1 MQKGMKVVGEEMK
14 ISIVKCYDTME
25 IQEKVDTIFEEN
37 ISLFP
42 VSKSAHILIKPNHN
56 SNMNALTGNTTDL
69 RVLAA
74 IIRSLQKMGYKNIAI
89 GEGTSSG
96 FYHNKINVFSRL
108 KTAELARKFDVEII
122 DFNYSDFEVVD
133 FGDGLKAKVAKE
145 CLNVDFFIDVPKIK
159 MHAEAGMTCAL
170 KSIVGCLVG
179 LDKRKIHNKKYFTN
193 ILKLNEKIKPHFY
206 VVDGLIAMEGNGP
219 SAGTPVKM
227 DLILAG
233 TDPMLIDLAI
243 AKLIGYEYDEV
254 PYLRL
259 AKKLGKINN
268 EYYEHVNHLNL
279 DDMKKSLKRPNPNI
293 FFVIINN
300 PRTFRFFTR
309 LRYSSLFD
317 WFFSL
322 KVVIKVLHFLHFTQD
337 LYVGEEAEI
346 DRIII
351 DKENCNNCKECAK
364 YCPMDLDLPD
374 QLETDEKCIKCLYC
388 YCVCPR
394 KAIRLEGK
402 LGFFVSQIDRYDEI
416 IREMITKNMRTRGV
430 QYLADAHTTH

>member
-1 MQKGMKVVGEEMK
+1 MQKGMRFLDEEMK

-25 IQEKVDTIFEEN
+25 IQEKVNGIFEEN
-37 ISLFP
+37 IDLLP
-42 VSKSAHILIKPNHN
+42 VSKDARILIKPNHN

-145 CLNVDFFIDVPKIK
+145 CLNADFFIDVPKIK
-159 MHAEAGMTCAL
+159 MHAEAGMTAAL

-179 LDKRKIHNKKYFTN
+179 LDKRKIHNKNYFTN
-193 ILKLNEKIKPHFY
+193 ILNLNEKIKPHFY
-206 VVDGLIAMEGNGP
+206 IVDGLIAMEGNGP
-219 SAGTPVKM
+219 SAGTPIKM

-233 TDPMLIDLAI
+233 NDPMLIDLAV

-254 PYLRL
+254 PYLGL
-259 AKKLGKINN
+259 AKKLGKIGN
-268 EYYEHVNHLNL
+268 EYYEYISHLNL
-279 DDMKKSLKRPNPNI
+279 DDMKKNLRMPNPNI
-293 FFVIINN
+293 FFRIINS

-337 LYVGEEAEI
+337 LYVDEEAEI

-351 DKENCNNCKECAK
+351 DKENCNNCKECAR
-364 YCPMDLDLPD
+364 YCPMGLDLPD
-374 QLETDEKCIKCLYC
+374 QLEADVCIKCLYC
-388 YCVCPR
+388 YCVCPK
-394 KAIRLEGK
+394 KAIGLEGK
-402 LGFFVSQIDRYDEI
+402 LGFFVGQIDQYDI
-416 IREMITKNMRTRGV
+416 IVQEMITNDMSTRGFDV
-430 QYLADAHTTH
+430 